1 MIYIMLDLTMAE
13 LKTKVNEASV
23 EDFLDT
29 IEDEAKRDDCYE
41 ILKMMQNVTSEPP
54 KMWGSSIIGFG
65 TYHYKYA
72 SGQEGDWMRIGFS
85 PRKQNIAI
93 YFMAGVEKHSDL
105 LEKIGKY
112 KTGKSCFYIK
122 KLDDVDRGVLKE
134 MMKANLAELKQL
146 YN

>member
-1 MIYIMLDLTMAE
+1 MAE
-13 LKTKVNEASV
+13 LKTKVNDASV
-23 EDFLDT
+23 TAFLDAV
-29 IEDEAKRDDCYE
+29 EDESKRDDCYE
-41 ILKMMQNVTSEPP
+41 ILKMMQDATGEQP
-54 KMWGSSIIGFG
+54 KMWGTSIIGFG

-85 PRKQNIAI
+85 PRKQNIAL
-93 YFMAGVEKHSDL
+93 YFMAGVEKHPDL

-122 KLDDVDRGVLKE
+122 KLDDVDGKVLKE
-134 MMKANLAELKQL
+134 MMKANLAELKRL